1 MVYTPHTE
9 EERQRMLDV
18 IGVERLTDLFA
29 DIPTEHRYP
38 HLDLPEPMAE
48 PEILRD
54 LHSLADLNLTAERTP
69 TFLGAGAYRHWV
81 PSVVD
86 HVIRRGEFATAYTPY
101 QAEVSQGTLQ
111 AIFEYQSMIC
121 DLTGMDV
128 ANASHY
134 DGATAAAEAV
144 VQAYNVFRGKRR
156 KIVVSPTVHPHY
168 REVIRTY
175 TQGMG
180 LDIIGDDWGPETS
193 LAELVAQ
200 VNRETACL
208 IVQSPN
214 FLGQVEALET
224 LREDVAAQDARTLL
238 AVVTN
243 PISLGLFN
251 PPGGYGAD
259 IVLGEGQPLGLGL
272 NYGGPYLGF
281 YATRDT
287 YVRQVSGRL
296 VGKTVDVAGKD
307 GFVMTLTTREQH
319 IRRERATSN
328 ICTNQGLMALAATV
342 YLSALGK
349 HGLRE
354 VAELNYHKAHYA
366 ADQIDAVPG
375 FSVDSNR
382 PFFNEFVVRCPSS
395 VYEINHFLLKDS
407 NDGPIIGGY
416 NLGKTYPQLDRAML
430 VAVTEM
436 NTRSEIDRLA
446 EALRAYADD
455 TETQGGSE

>member
-1 MVYTPHTE
+1 
-9 EERQRMLDV
+9 MLET
-18 IGVERLTDLFA
+18 IGVESLIDLFA
-29 DIPTEHRYP
+29 DIPTEHCFP
-38 HLDLPEPMAE
+38 DLDLPEPMSE
-48 PEILRD
+48 VEILRE
-54 LHSLADLNLTAERTP
+54 LRQLSEINLNAEQTP

-111 AIFEYQSMIC
+111 AIFEYQSLIC

-156 KIVVSPTVHPHY
+156 RIIVAPTLHPHY

-175 TQGMG
+175 TQGMA
-180 LDIIGDDWGPETS
+180 LDIVGDDGEPDTPLS
-193 LAELVAQ
+193 ELVEK
-200 VNRETACL
+200 VNKDTACL
-208 IVQSPN
+208 ILQSPN
-214 FLGQVEALET
+214 FLGQVEALDT
-224 LREDVAAQDARTLL
+224 LKEEIAARDSRALL
-238 AVVTN
+238 GVVTN
-243 PISLGLFN
+243 PLSLGLFK
-251 PPGGYGAD
+251 PPGEYGAD

-281 YATRDT
+281 YATRDQ
-287 YVRQVSGRL
+287 YMRQISGRL
-296 VGKTVDVAGKD
+296 VGKTVDVEGNE

-342 YLSALGK
+342 YISALGR

-366 ADQIDAVPG
+366 AKQIDAVPG
-375 FSVDSNR
+375 FSVESGR
-382 PFFNEFVVRCPSS
+382 PFFNEFVVRCPAP
-395 VYEINHFLLKDS
+395 VQAINHFLL
-407 NDGPIIGGY
+407 NETDGEPIIGGY
-416 NLGKTYPQLDRAML
+416 DLGQTYPSLDRAML
-430 VAVTEM
+430 IAVTEM
-436 NTRSEIDRLA
+436 NARAEIDHLIAALERYA
-446 EALRAYADD
+446 EGTNR
-455 TETQGGSE
+455 QGGGE

>member
-9 EERQRMLDV
+9 EERQRMLDA
-18 IGVERLTDLFA
+18 IGVEQLTDLFA
-29 DIPTEHRYP
+29 DIPAEHRYP
-38 HLDLPEPMAE
+38 DLDLPAPVSE
-48 PEILRD
+48 PEILRE
-54 LHSLADLNLTAERTP
+54 LRQLSDLNLSAAQTP
-69 TFLGAGAYRHWV
+69 TFLGAGAYQHWV

-121 DLTGMDV
+121 DLTAMDV

-134 DGATAAAEAV
+134 DGATATAEAV
-144 VQAYNVFRGKRR
+144 VQAYNIFRGKRR
-156 KIVVSPTVHPHY
+156 KVIVAPTVHPHY
-168 REVIRTY
+168 KEVIRTY
-175 TQGMG
+175 TQGMELNVVG
-180 LDIIGDDWGPETS
+180 GDWEPETALS
-193 LAELVAQ
+193 ELIDEVDE
-200 VNRETACL
+200 ETACL

-214 FLGQVEALET
+214 FLGQIEALEA
-224 LREDVAAQDARTLL
+224 LKASIAARDRRTLL
-238 AVVTN
+238 TVITN
-243 PISLGLFN
+243 PLSLGLLK
-251 PPGGYGAD
+251 PPGEYGAD

-281 YATRDT
+281 YATRDR

-296 VGKTVDVAGKD
+296 VGKTVDVGGKE

-342 YLSALGK
+342 YLSILGK

-366 ADQIDAVPG
+366 AAQIDEVPG
-375 FSVDSNR
+375 FSIESTR
-382 PFFNEFVVRCPSS
+382 PFFNEFVVRCPRP
-395 VYEINHFLLKDS
+395 VGEVNHFLLNEIS
-407 NDGPIIGGY
+407 GRPIIGGY
-416 NLGKTYPQLDRAML
+416 DLSQTYPQLDNAML

-436 NTRSEIDRLA
+436 NPRAEIDLLV
-446 EALRAYADD
+446 ESLHTYADGIA
-455 TETQGGSE
+455 EQGGSR

>member
-1 MVYTPHTE
+1 MVYTPHTDK
-9 EERQRMLDV
+9 ERQRMLET

-29 DIPTEHRYP
+29 DITAEHRYP
-38 HLDLPEPMAE
+38 DLDLPEAVSE
-48 PEILRD
+48 PEILQELRQLSD
-54 LHSLADLNLTAERTP
+54 INLNAAQTP

-81 PSVVD
+81 PAVVD

-111 AIFEYQSMIC
+111 AIFEYQSLIC
-121 DLTGMDV
+121 DLTAMDV

-134 DGATAAAEAV
+134 DGATATAEAV
-144 VQAYNVFRGKRR
+144 VQAHNVFRGKRR
-156 KIVVSPTVHPHY
+156 KVILAPTLHPHY
-168 REVIRTY
+168 RDVIRTY
-175 TQGMG
+175 TQGMELKIVG
-180 LDIIGDDWGPETS
+180 ADWQTETP
-193 LAELVAQ
+193 LAKLVEQ
-200 VNRETACL
+200 VDGETACL

-214 FLGQVEALET
+214 FLGQIET
-224 LREDVAAQDARTLL
+224 LENLKASVAARDARTLL
-238 AVVTN
+238 TVITN
-243 PISLGLFN
+243 PISLGLFK
-251 PPGGYGAD
+251 PPGEYGAD

-281 YATRDT
+281 YATRDQ
-287 YVRQVSGRL
+287 YVRQISGRL
-296 VGKTVDVAGKD
+296 VGKTVDVEGKE

-375 FSVDSNR
+375 FSVDR
-382 PFFNEFVVRCPSS
+382 RKPFFNEFVVRCPRP
-395 VYEINHFLLKDS
+395 VGEVNHFLLNEIS
-407 NDGPIIGGY
+407 GRPIIGGY
-416 NLGKTYPQLDRAML
+416 DLSQTYPQLDNAML
-430 VAVTEM
+430 VAITEM
-436 NTRSEIDRLA
+436 NPRAEIDLLV
-446 EALRAYADD
+446 ESLHTYADGIA
-455 TETQGGSE
+455 EQGGSR